1 MTKEQQIR
9 LSAQAVNMYMKK
21 YPKTGVV
28 DMLSVAIC
36 INEEI
41 ERYGE
46 FAERNLNTIIDD
58 IHEKFT
64 NESPSLF
71 DVIGMPKV
79 YTTFKQPETKP
90 EEKLPS
96 MEDVS
101 NAKKPCRCAAQKTQ
115 QNQKTWVSD
124 TAENKI
130 IKILVPGVKKEN
142 IVLTINDLPEDKCV
156 LTMKLKDVVIEN
168 SFVNPDMCAQFTLDA
183 LCDIDNL
190 KASLEL
196 GILTIEIPKLKE
208 IDTSRTIEIK

>member
-21 YPKTGVV
+21 YPRTGIV

-46 FAERNLNTIIDD
+46 LAERNLDAIIDD
-58 IHEKFT
+58 VHERFI
-64 NESPSLF
+64 NESTSLF
-71 DVIGMPKV
+71 DIIGMPKV
-79 YTTFKQPETKP
+79 YTTTKQPEKKP
-90 EEKLPS
+90 GEKLSS

-101 NAKKPCRCAAQKTQ
+101 NAKKPCKCAAQKTQ
-115 QNQKTWVSD
+115 QSQKTCVYD

-142 IVLTINDLPEDKCV
+142 IVLTINDFPKDKAV
-156 LTMKLKDVVIEN
+156 LTMKLKDVVIE
-168 SFVNPDMCAQFTLDA
+168 SAFVNPDMCMLFALDA
-183 LCDIDNL
+183 LCDTDNL

-196 GILTIEIPKLKE
+196 GILTIKIPKLKE
-208 IDTSRTIEIK
+208 IDTSKTIEIK

>member
-46 FAERNLNTIIDD
+46 LAERNLGTIIDD
-58 IHEKFT
+58 VHEKFT

-79 YTTFKQPETKP
+79 YTTVKQPETKP

-96 MEDVS
+96 MEDMS
-101 NAKKPCRCAAQKTQ
+101 NSKKPCRCTAQKPQ

-142 IVLTINDLPEDKCV
+142 IVLTINDLPEDKAV
-156 LTMKLKDVVIEN
+156 LTMKLKDVVIE
-168 SFVNPDMCAQFTLDA
+168 SAFVNPDMCMQFTLDA
-183 LCDIDNL
+183 LCDTDNL

>member
-9 LSAQAVNMYMKK
+9 LSVQAVNMYMKK
-21 YPKTGVV
+21 YPRTGVV

-46 FAERNLNTIIDD
+46 LAERNLDTIIDD
-58 IHEKFT
+58 VHEKFT

-79 YTTFKQPETKP
+79 YTAKQPETKP

-101 NAKKPCRCAAQKTQ
+101 SAKKPCRCAAQKPQ

-142 IVLTINDLPEDKCV
+142 IVLTINDLPENKAV
-156 LTMKLKDVVIEN
+156 LTMKLKDVVIE
-168 SFVNPDMCAQFTLDA
+168 SAFINPDMCMQFVLDT
-183 LCDIDNL
+183 LCDTDNL

>member
-1 MTKEQQIR
+1 MTKEQQFR

-21 YPKTGVV
+21 YPQTGIV
-28 DMLSVAIC
+28 DMLSVAMC

-46 FAERNLNTIIDD
+46 LAERNLNTIIDD
-58 IHEKFT
+58 VHEKFT

-71 DVIGMPKV
+71 DIIGV
-79 YTTFKQPETKP
+79 YTKQPETKP

-101 NAKKPCRCAAQKTQ
+101 GAKKPCRCAAQKAQ

-124 TAENKI
+124 TTENKI

-142 IVLTINDLPEDKCV
+142 IVLIINDLPENKAV
-156 LTMKLKDVVIEN
+156 LTMKLKDVVIE
-168 SFVNPDMCAQFTLDA
+168 STFVNPDICMQFTLDA
-183 LCDIDNL
+183 LCDTDNL

>member
-21 YPKTGVV
+21 YPRTGVV

-41 ERYGE
+41 ERYGGL
-46 FAERNLNTIIDD
+46 AERNLDTIIDD
-58 IHEKFT
+58 VHEKFI

-71 DVIGMPKV
+71 DIIGMPKV
-79 YTTFKQPETKP
+79 YTTAKQPEKKP
-90 EEKLPS
+90 DEKIPS

-101 NAKKPCRCAAQKTQ
+101 NAKKPCRCATQKAQQSK
-115 QNQKTWVSD
+115 KTWVSD

-130 IKILVPGVKKEN
+130 IKILVPGVKKQN
-142 IVLTINDLPEDKCV
+142 IDLTINDRTEDKTV
-156 LTMKLKDVVIEN
+156 LTMKLKDVVIE
-168 SFVNPDMCAQFTLDA
+168 SAFVNPDMCMQFTLDA
-183 LCDIDNL
+183 LCDTDNL

>member
-1 MTKEQQIR
+1 MTKEQQIG
-9 LSAQAVNMYMKK
+9 LSAQAVNMYTKK
-21 YPKTGVV
+21 YPRTGVF
-28 DMLSVAIC
+28 DMISAAIC

-46 FAERNLNTIIDD
+46 LAERNLDTIIDD
-58 IHEKFT
+58 VHEKLT

-79 YTTFKQPETKP
+79 YTTAKQPEKKP

-101 NAKKPCRCAAQKTQ
+101 NAKKPCKCAAQKIQ
-115 QNQKTWVSD
+115 QSQKTWVSD

-142 IVLTINDLPEDKCV
+142 IDLTINDLPEDKAV
-156 LTMKLKDVVIEN
+156 LTIKLKDVVIE
-168 SFVNPDMCAQFTLDA
+168 STFINPDMCMQFTLDA
-183 LCDIDNL
+183 LCDTDNL